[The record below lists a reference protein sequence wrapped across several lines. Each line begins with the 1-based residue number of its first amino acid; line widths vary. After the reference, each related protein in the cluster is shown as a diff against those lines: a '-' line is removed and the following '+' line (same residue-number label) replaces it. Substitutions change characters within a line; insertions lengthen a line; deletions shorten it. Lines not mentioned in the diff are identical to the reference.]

1 MTAGMETT
9 ITGVTVFTD
18 GARVQRT
25 GAADLESGRQT
36 VVISGLPAALDQAS
50 VRVTARGTDL
60 ALLNVETRNAYTANP
75 LREETARLRA
85 DVERCRDAVQ
95 ALDDEDTAER
105 ARLDFLG
112 HLSGAAATALARAV
126 SFGRAG
132 HDGQVQQSL
141 FPHPWDRSPPGRE
154 RRASPNR

>member
-1 MTAGMETT
+1 MEAP

-25 GAADLESGRQT
+25 GAADLEAGRQT
-36 VVISGLPAALDQAS
+36 VVISSLPAALDQAS

-60 ALLNVETRNAYTANP
+60 ALLNVETRNGYTAYP
-75 LREETARLRA
+75 LREEAARLRA
-85 DVERCRDAVQ
+85 EVERCRDAVQ

-112 HLSGAAATALARAV
+112 HLSGAAATAVKTSRNHSAGMGCCSASCV
-126 SFGRAG
+126 SGC
-132 HDGQVQQSL
+132 SC
-141 FPHPWDRSPPGRE
+141 SPPRPA
-154 RRASPNR
+154 RLSR